1 MPWPDNCP
9 VQPCQRSVLLPG
21 MIPASAEPEFAERP
35 DLPDEEA
42 PPGELM
48 EFVHAVTASVNASSV
63 AVARRLGVV
72 RMLSILHDARTTQD
86 VTTLARHDFRQSLPV
101 TASAVTSISGI

>member
-21 MIPASAEPEFAERP
+21 TIPASAEPEVAERP

-48 EFVHAVTASVNASSV
+48 EFVHAVTASVNASSA

-86 VTTLARHDFRQSLPV
+86 VATLARHDFRQSLLL
-101 TASAVTSISGI
+101 SARTMTSISCI